1 MTIRTLNVPL
11 KGFGASPTDAEVQ
24 LAVLDPG
31 DRVKRAAVVFL
42 AFILIAVG
50 AIPIPLVHLVMV
62 PLALLLAFGFGA
74 NRLRQ
79 REIFRHVEGRCPFC
93 GTEQTFT
100 VMGRFHLPK
109 RLHCGNCQRELEL
122 TT

>member
-1 MTIRTLNVPL
+1 MARP
-11 KGFGASPTDAEVQ
+11 ATDAEVQ

-42 AFILIAVG
+42 AFLLVAVG
-50 AIPIPLVHLVMV
+50 AIPIPLVHFVLV
-62 PLALLLAFGFGA
+62 PLALLLGFGFGA

-93 GTEQTFT
+93 GTQQTFT
-100 VMGRFHLPK
+100 VMGPFRLPK

>member
-1 MTIRTLNVPL
+1 MTVRTLNVPL

-62 PLALLLAFGFGA
+62 PLALLLAFGFAA
-74 NRLRQ
+74 NGCAS
-79 REIFRHVEGRCPFC
+79 GRSSATWKAAVPSAAPS
-93 GTEQTFT
+93 
-100 VMGRFHLPK
+100 RPSP
-109 RLHCGNCQRELEL
+109 
-122 TT
+122 

>member
-1 MTIRTLNVPL
+1 MTTRTLNVPL
-11 KGFGASPTDAEVQ
+11 KGFGAPATDAEVQ

-42 AFILIAVG
+42 AFLLVAVG
-50 AIPIPLVHLVMV
+50 AIPIPLVHFVLV
-62 PLALLLAFGFGA
+62 PLALLLGFGFGT

-93 GTEQTFT
+93 GTEQTFS
-100 VMGRFHLPK
+100 VMGPFRLPK

-122 TT
+122 TS

>member
-1 MTIRTLNVPL
+1 MTTRTLNVPL
-11 KGFGASPTDAEVQ
+11 KGFGAPATDAEVQ

-31 DRVKRAAVVFL
+31 DRIKRAAVVFF

>member
-1 MTIRTLNVPL
+1 MTTRTLNVPL
-11 KGFGASPTDAEVQ
+11 KGFGAPATDAEVQ

-62 PLALLLAFGFGA
+62 IASGFGRQMRA
-74 NRLRQ
+74 MTIGPSARPSGSLR
-79 REIFRHVEGRCPFC
+79 
-93 GTEQTFT
+93 T
-100 VMGRFHLPK
+100 
-109 RLHCGNCQRELEL
+109 GN
-122 TT
+122 

>member
-11 KGFGASPTDAEVQ
+11 KGFGAPPTDAEVQ

-31 DRVKRAAVVFL
+31 DRIKRAAVVFF

-62 PLALLLAFGFGA
+62 CTAPLLALGFGA

-122 TT
+122 TS

>member
-1 MTIRTLNVPL
+1 MTIRTPNVSL